1 MKKKDL
7 MTELREASV
16 AELNERLTNLKSELF
31 NLRFQSAVNQLEN
44 HMRLKAVKK
53 EIARVQTMLTERAAA
68 ESAKQ

>member
-44 HMRLKAVKK
+44 PMRLKAVKK